1 MVNGVSRNEE
11 VRELMKV
18 EREAHERLLPNRCEV
33 SDQEFRRAKVEEKGS
48 TEEEW
53 GKSEE
58 GA

>member
-1 MVNGVSRNEE
+1 
-11 VRELMKV
+11 MKV